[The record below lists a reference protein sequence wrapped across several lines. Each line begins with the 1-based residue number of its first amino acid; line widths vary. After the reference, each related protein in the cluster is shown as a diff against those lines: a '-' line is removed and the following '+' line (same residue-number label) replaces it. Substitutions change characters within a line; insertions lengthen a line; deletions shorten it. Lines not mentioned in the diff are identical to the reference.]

1 MTEPARTKWDY
12 IYYAMIAGTIFFFGM
27 AIVGFVGELLGW
39 WNDVGE
45 ALIQLGSAGGAL
57 LGGATLVVGSSRSQV
72 EATKDAVEDTRDAVE
87 DTRDAVDETKHA
99 VEDNGDTLERVDEH
113 LSEQTRV
120 LRQIR
125 DRV

>member
-1 MTEPARTKWDY
+1 MAEPARTKWDY

-45 ALIQLGSAGGAL
+45 ALMQVGSAGGAL

-72 EATKDAVEDTRDAVE
+72 EATKDAVEDTRDAV
-87 DTRDAVDETKHA
+87 DETKRA